1 MNGLKQQIV
10 LKVNIKMNNKFV
22 WDVELIT
29 MKIYVLL
36 VLEVNLKIVNNV

>member
-22 WDVELIT
+22 LDVELIT